1 MTLNPVRT
9 FLRKP
14 PPKMA
19 EGDRVYAI
27 GDIHGHAGLLAEL
40 LREIERDKAQRPSAR
55 VRIVILGDVI
65 DHGPDTAKLL
75 EVCLPAVGENFIVL
89 KGNHEQLMV
98 AAYQGDV
105 EAMDIWLSV
114 GGAQTLQSFGV
125 PRSAITRLDLVATLN
140 AMRSVVQQDL
150 INWLDRLPTSIRIGD
165 YFFCHAGVRP
175 KVPLS
180 DQADRDLLWI
190 RDEFTQSTRFH
201 GAVVVHGHTICERGV
216 DIRPNRIAVD
226 TGAHR
231 TGILSAVA
239 LEGDQ
244 KWAISTRHQTA
255 LAA

>member
-1 MTLNPVRT
+1 
-9 FLRKP
+9 
-14 PPKMA
+14 MA
-19 EGDRVYAI
+19 EGDRIYAI
-27 GDIHGHAGLLAEL
+27 GDIHGHAGLIAEL
-40 LREIERDKAQRPSAR
+40 LREIERDKANRPAAR

-65 DHGPDTAKLL
+65 DHGPDSAKLL
-75 EVCLPAVGENFIVL
+75 EVLLPGVCENLVVL
-89 KGNHEQLMV
+89 KGNHEDLMV
-98 AAYQGDV
+98 AAYQVDV

-114 GGAQTLQSFGV
+114 GGAETLHSLGV
-125 PRSAITRLDLVATLN
+125 ERSAITRSDLDSTLD
-140 AMRSVVQQDL
+140 AMRSMVPGGL
-150 INWLDRLPTSIRIGD
+150 IKSLEALPTSIRIGD

-180 DQADRDLLWI
+180 DQTDRDLLWI
-190 RDEFTQSTRFH
+190 RDQFTNSTRFH

-216 DIRPNRIAVD
+216 DIRPNRISVD

-244 KWAISTRHQTA
+244 KWAISTRYPTA